1 MAGTL
6 HSDEHRS
13 LMHTLVLARKA
24 SGLSQ
29 AALAKRLGR
38 PPSFV
43 AKVELCERRLDVI
56 EFCIWASAVSQD
68 PLSLLETQIRT
79 LPVQIPR

>member
-6 HSDEHRS
+6 HSEEYKS
-13 LMHTLVLARKA
+13 LMRTLVEARKA

-29 AALAKRLGR
+29 AALSELIGRL
-38 PPSFV
+38 PSFV

-56 EFCIWASAVSQD
+56 EFCIWSAAVSKD
-68 PLSLLETQIRT
+68 PLSILEKQMAK
-79 LPVQIPR
+79 LPVKIPR